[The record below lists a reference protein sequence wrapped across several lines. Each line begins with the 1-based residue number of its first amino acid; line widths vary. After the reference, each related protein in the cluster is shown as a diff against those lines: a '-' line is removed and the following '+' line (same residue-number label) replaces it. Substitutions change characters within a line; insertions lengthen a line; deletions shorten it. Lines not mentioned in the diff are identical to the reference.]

1 MEVKARTEVTLQI
14 IKTNSIDAAKYV
26 NLLCKVIR
34 NVSPA
39 IKDLH
44 CPQPR
49 NREVSYDL
57 WSTTNYNSTGETNK
71 NSKSFYN

>member
-49 NREVSYDL
+49 NGEVSYDL
-57 WSTTNYNSTGETNK
+57 
-71 NSKSFYN
+71 